1 MKMILRKVSDD
12 TTQKIE
18 VNTIED
24 LIALSELYEN
34 PIIIGKWIS
43 DEDNFSLL
51 LYDDYIE

>member
-12 TTQKIE
+12 TKQEVE

>member
-1 MKMILRKVSDD
+1 MKLILRKVSDD
-12 TTQKIE
+12 TMQEVE

>member
-1 MKMILRKVSDD
+1 MKMILRKASDD
-12 TTQKIE
+12 TVQKVE